1 MAGSPTLGGLLRL
14 LLKHA
19 AFTVGGGS
27 VTTIA
32 LERDIV
38 DDLRWLSKDRYRG
51 LYGLARV
58 TPGTNILALVTGI
71 GWDFYRWPGAL
82 LGLACAAI
90 PGAVLATLLAAG
102 YEQAYGNPMVRR
114 FLLGAAAAVCGF
126 IAASIWKL
134 ISPYLGAEG
143 RVLTLVVFAVGLGV
157 SLLGI
162 SPFPVIVAL
171 AVMGYLSAR

>member
-1 MAGSPTLGGLLRL
+1 MADSPTLGGLLRL

-38 DDLRWLSKDRYRG
+38 EDLHWLSKDRYRA

-90 PGAVLATLLAAG
+90 PGAILAALLAAG
-102 YEQAYGNPMVRR
+102 YKQAYGNPMVQR

-134 ISPYLGAEG
+134 ISPYLWGEG
-143 RVLTLVVFAVGLGV
+143 RVVTVLVFALGLGV

-171 AVMGYLSAR
+171 AVVGYVSAR